1 MHTGLYLVRAT
12 GLKRRLEEAADSTAN
27 KLLDQIQTM
36 ARDSNDHICE
46 TYTRMAAG
54 IGVVRMHTTANVH
67 VLRCCLAVL
76 VLGSLIVTFAMTGL
90 CGGCLQVRKL
100 MFFL

>member
-1 MHTGLYLVRAT
+1 MHAGLYLVRAT

-36 ARDSNDHICE
+36 AKDSNDHICE

-54 IGVVRMHTTANVH
+54 VGVVCIHTSAIAN
-67 VLRCCLAVL
+67 VLRCCPCCMYVNFQVLAK
-76 VLGSLIVTFAMTGL
+76 T
-90 CGGCLQVRKL
+90 
-100 MFFL
+100 

>member
-1 MHTGLYLVRAT
+1 MNAGHRNLCSNEMHTGLFLVRAT
-12 GLKRRLEEAADSTAN
+12 GLKRRLEEAADSTAS

-54 IGVVRMHTTANVH
+54 VGMVCIHTTAAAN
-67 VLRCCLAVL
+67 VLRCCPCCTCVKYQVLAE
-76 VLGSLIVTFAMTGL
+76 T
-90 CGGCLQVRKL
+90 
-100 MFFL
+100 